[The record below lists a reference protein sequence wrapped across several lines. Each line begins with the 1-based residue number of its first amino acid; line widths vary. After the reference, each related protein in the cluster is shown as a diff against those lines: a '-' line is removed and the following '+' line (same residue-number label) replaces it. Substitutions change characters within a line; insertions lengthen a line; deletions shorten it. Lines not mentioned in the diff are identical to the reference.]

1 MFAFFPNKNDILSLK
16 NCDKLKH
23 QLHSINTSHLR
34 SMDSSYSILQMEIVS
49 DTHNLCGNGMKEK
62 KLTARMK
69 EKMSLYLQII
79 TGIIEIYNN
88 AFGKVPF
95 IDVMSVRYV
104 SHVKYL
110 TGPGK

>member
-1 MFAFFPNKNDILSLK
+1 
-16 NCDKLKH
+16 
-23 QLHSINTSHLR
+23 
-34 SMDSSYSILQMEIVS
+34 
-49 DTHNLCGNGMKEK
+49 
-62 KLTARMK
+62 MK
-69 EKMSLYLQII
+69 EKMSLYFQII

-110 TGPGK
+110 THPGK